1 MIVNY
6 TNTWFFTATILKWQP
21 LLKNNQNKNTIID
34 TLRFLI
40 KENRIVL
47 FGFVIM
53 PNHLHLVW
61 NTKDGIEKNL
71 TQGSLLRFTANSMI
85 KELKNSEPLALELFR
100 VDAADRTIQI
110 WERNPLSTEIF
121 TDKVMEQ
128 KLNYIHHNPCTGK
141 WNLAQTPVEYRYSS
155 AKFYAEGVD
164 EFNILTSYLSV

>member
-6 TNTWFFTATILKWQP
+6 TNSWFFTATILNWQP
-21 LLKNNQNKNTIID
+21 LLKNDGNKNMIID
-34 TLRFLI
+34 ALRFLI

-47 FGFVIM
+47 LGFVLM
-53 PNHLHLVW
+53 PNHIHLVW
-61 NTKDGIEKNL
+61 NTKDGLEKNF
-71 TQGSLLRFTANSMI
+71 TQGSLLRFTANSI
-85 KELKNSEPLALELFR
+85 IRELKNSEPLALELFR

-110 WERNPLSTEIF
+110 WERNPLSTEIL
-121 TDKVMEQ
+121 TDMVMEQ

-155 AKFYAEGVD
+155 AKFYTEGVD